1 MLPMSQFRTQS
12 QPRQSKLYL
21 VKIKLATGMVGIDMM
36 AMMSKKF
43 LFKIVEMDIL
53 GMIAMKAI
61 MAMLAIMVMV
71 AMLAICWQ
79 QWWQK
84 QSADAA
90 LGRIWLFPNIHRSI
104 STALGF
110 RFVLPEK

>member
-43 LFKIVEMDIL
+43 LFKIVVGRNGYFGNDSNEGNNGNVGNNGNGGNVGNML
-53 GMIAMKAI
+53 ATVVAKAI
-61 MAMLAIMVMV
+61 
-71 AMLAICWQ
+71 
-79 QWWQK
+79 
-84 QSADAA
+84 
-90 LGRIWLFPNIHRSI
+90 R
-104 STALGF
+104 
-110 RFVLPEK
+110 